1 MTQTPTPTT
10 RVRLVIDVEYPGGL
24 AVSGPNGLISA
35 LTAQLDSAAGS
46 GLLNGPAGE
55 HVPDTWSARI
65 IDVTGEISPPSEG
78 AIGNWLSGQIE
89 DGSMSLEDIPQRM
102 ERYGLMDPQ
111 DFLAEMQER
120 MGPAFDE

>member
-1 MTQTPTPTT
+1 MNQTPEPST
-10 RVRLVIDVEYPGGL
+10 RTRIVIDVEYPGGL
-24 AVSGPNGLISA
+24 AVSGPDGLISV
-35 LTAQLDSAAGS
+35 LTAQLDSAVGS

-55 HVPDTWSARI
+55 HPPDTWSARI
-65 IDVTGEISPPSEG
+65 LDVTGGIRPPSEG
-78 AIGNWLSGQIE
+78 VIGNWLSSQIE
-89 DGSMSLEDIPQRM
+89 DGNMALEDIPQRM